1 MTPTERTGDRRVELF
16 VRDGLPEPAARQ
28 CERLTNRLTAL
39 EADDTVAAVATFTWD
54 KRVQCGDPVKT
65 KARDRYEEFEAW
77 AADRGV
83 SLRPFFGT
91 RECYSME
98 TGERGEWIVYPA
110 LCLAVYDDGDLAS
123 VFPHADG
130 DDYRSVTDGL
140 DALGGESTETASD
153 SDATD
158 DREPVVVGN
167 AD

>member
-28 CERLTNRLTAL
+28 CDRLRERLTDL
-39 EADDTVAAVATFTWD
+39 EAEGAVASATAFTWD
-54 KRVQCGDPVKT
+54 KRVERGDPVKT
-65 KARDRYEEFEAW
+65 KARDRYVAFEAW

-110 LCLAVYDDGDLAS
+110 LCLAVFEDGDLVS

-130 DDYRSVTDGL
+130 DDYRSVLDGL
-140 DALGGESTETASD
+140 DALDSESTENASD
-153 SDATD
+153 SGTSD
-158 DREPVVVGN
+158 DREPLVVGN